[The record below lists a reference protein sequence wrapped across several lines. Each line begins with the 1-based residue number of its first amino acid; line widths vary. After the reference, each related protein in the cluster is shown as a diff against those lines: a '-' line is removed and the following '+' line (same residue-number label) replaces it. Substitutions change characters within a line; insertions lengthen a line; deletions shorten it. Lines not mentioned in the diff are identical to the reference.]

1 MSGNSIT
8 DKTKLNRRELLKYG
22 IGATTSGLVITQL
35 STEARAAQSA
45 SVDLG
50 SAEHGTTHNASG
62 FLYGLSEDGS
72 APSDIWLEPVD
83 SGLHVGGGAQL
94 SGGGWALGGDSGY
107 NIRWDMVSQQYDRI
121 VSVSDDAEYV
131 IRMSDLWGGDG
142 VTLADSDPY
151 PGDNG
156 DWSNYESFVDQV
168 VSDVNAK
175 GMDRSRIQYEIWNE
189 PDLDLFWPR
198 STAQYD
204 EMWQRGV
211 QRIRFQDPNARI
223 VGPGYTHYESSSI
236 NGWLD
241 MTIESGTEPDIL
253 NWHDL
258 QTGDDAVTAAADART
273 LLSEKGLTDVAL
285 EINEY
290 VPSDKEN
297 PGYNAWDLARIE
309 KSNVDYAALANW
321 TYCCDTEAL
330 CATLTQDGTQPT
342 GRWWLYNRYGQT
354 RGDVVTSTSSSN
366 IDSTANVNPESTQS
380 RIIVGNNG
388 YTGAVSLTLQNVDQ
402 ISSTRIRVKVEHVP
416 NQEPLAAPLVDQD
429 YYTDIS
435 GGNHTVSLNW
445 STDTDAYII
454 TVTPATAAISD
465 GIYRIESVNSG
476 KVLEVSEQLAE
487 DGANVQQYSYWGG
500 ENQHWNVEGVGDS
513 IYRIQNVN
521 SGKVLDV
528 EGESTANEANV
539 FQWSDLGAD
548 NQRWYVEETQSG
560 VYRIEAVHSGKEL
573 EVVGA
578 STADGANVDQWVD
591 RSEDQQRWRF
601 VSV

>member
-1 MSGNSIT
+1 MSEDSIT
-8 DKTKLNRRELLKYG
+8 DKTELNRRELLKYG
-22 IGATTSGLVITQL
+22 IGATTSGFITTQM
-35 STEARAAQSA
+35 STEARAAQSV
-45 SVDLG
+45 SVDLA
-50 SAEHGTTHNASG
+50 SAEHGATHNASG

-72 APSDIWLEPVD
+72 APSDVWLEPVD

-94 SGGGWALGGDSGY
+94 SGGGWALGGTSGY
-107 NIRWDMVSQQYDRI
+107 NTRWDMVRQQYDRM

-151 PGDNG
+151 PGDDG
-156 DWSNYESFVDQV
+156 DWSSYESFVDQV
-168 VSDVNAK
+168 VGDVNAT

-189 PDLDLFWPR
+189 PDYDLFWPR

-211 QRIRFQDPNARI
+211 QRIRSQDSNARI
-223 VGPGYTHYESSSI
+223 VGPGYTHYVSSWI

-258 QTGDDAVTAAADART
+258 QTGDDVVTAAADART

-290 VPSDKEN
+290 VPSDEEN

-309 KSNVDYAALANW
+309 KSNIDYAALANW

-354 RGDVVTSTSSSN
+354 RGDVVTSTSSAN
-366 IDSTANVNPESTQS
+366 IDSAANVNPESTQL

-388 YTGAVSLTLQNVDQ
+388 YTGTVSFTLQNVNQ
-402 ISSTRIRVKVEHVP
+402 ISSTRIRVKVERVP
-416 NQEPLAAPLVDQD
+416 NQKPLAAPLVDQD
-429 YYTDIS
+429 YRGNMTGS
-435 GGNHTVSLNW
+435 NHTVSLNW

-465 GIYRIESVNSG
+465 GTYRIENVNSG
-476 KVLEVSEQLAE
+476 KVLDVSGQSTE
-487 DGANVQQYSYWGG
+487 DGANVQQYSYSSGA
-500 ENQHWNVEGVGDS
+500 NQHWTVEGVGDS
-513 IYRIQNVN
+513 IYRIENV

-528 EGESTANEANV
+528 DGGSTDNGANV
-539 FQWSDLGAD
+539 FQWSDLGAN
-548 NQRWYVEETQSG
+548 NQRWYVEETRSD

-573 EVVGA
+573 EVAGG

-591 RSEDQQRWRF
+591 RSGVQQRWRF